1 MDEGRGMGGEL
12 ATRYPLVLVPGMLGF
27 VRVLLYPYWFGIVP
41 ALRKGG
47 AQVFPVQVSPLHS
60 NEVRGEQLLAII
72 EDICQRTGA
81 AKVNLIGHSQGA
93 LNARYAAA
101 KRPWRVASVTSVA
114 GPNHG
119 SELADYLSRAAPGG
133 SPAGRVLKA
142 VLHAWARLQM
152 WLETGW
158 RHAPL
163 PLDVHASHQSLTSA
177 GVALFNQAYPQGL
190 PETWGGQGPAEVN
203 GVRYYS
209 WSGTV
214 QSGLTDQGRNRF
226 DGSSYFCR
234 LFARS
239 FVKEKG
245 QCDGMVGRFSSHLGQ
260 VIGDDYP
267 LDHLD
272 IVNQSLGAVG
282 KGAEPLRLFTEHAA
296 RLKAAGL

>member
-1 MDEGRGMGGEL
+1 MSREL

-119 SELADYLSRAAPGG
+119 SELADHLSRSAPGD
-133 SPAGRVLKA
+133 SPRGRLLRA
-142 VLHAWARLQM
+142 VLYAWARLQM

-158 RHAPL
+158 RRESL

-190 PETWGGQGPAEVN
+190 PETWGGQGPAEVD

-214 QSGLTDQGRNRF
+214 QPGRTDRGRNRF